1 MVMDLLSPLGL
12 LKTILFGGSLA
23 ILALIF
29 FRRYAKGVTGAV
41 LLVLGGIALSA
52 VMNLVLPSGIVSYLS
67 TFILMASVYGM
78 LSLGL
83 NVQWGSTGLFN
94 IGIAAFFA
102 IGAFTSALFTT
113 KMPEGALATFVKQAF
128 GLGQPF
134 VVGVIA
140 AGVVSALLGWL
151 VAKPTLHLR
160 GDYLAIAT
168 IGIAELIRLIFANEQ
183 WLANG
188 PQPLRGIPQPLS
200 CLATKDGCAFLP
212 GFVNDWFVALT
223 PRDYPFLYLFI
234 VMLTLYLVYLA
245 LERMLRS
252 PWGRVLRAVRENED
266 AANMVGKDVAAYR
279 VQAFVVGS
287 AIMGIGGAL
296 YAHYIIS
303 IDASHFDPLHGTFL
317 VWAMLMLGGSGN
329 NRGAI
334 LGALL
339 VYGIWSGASFLVDS
353 IRPALALISD
363 QLPQRGPYIRLLLIS
378 ILLIVTVLYRPAG
391 LIPEEKSVSSE

>member
-1 MVMDLLSPLGL
+1 MELFTHLGW
-12 LKTILFGGSLA
+12 LKTILFGGVMA
-23 ILALIF
+23 ILLLIF
-29 FRRYAKGVTGAV
+29 VRRYAKSAFGTIGLIAAG
-41 LLVLGGIALSA
+41 LLISV
-52 VMNLVLPSGIVSYLS
+52 VMNLWLPSGIVSYLS
-67 TFILMASVYGM
+67 TFILVASIYGM

-102 IGAFTSALFTT
+102 IGAFTSALVTT
-113 KMPEGALATFVKQAF
+113 KMPEGALAAFVKQAF

-134 VVGVIA
+134 VIGVIA
-140 AGVVSALLGWL
+140 AGLVSAILGWL

-200 CLATKDGCAFLP
+200 CLATADGCGFLP
-212 GFVNDWFVALT
+212 GFINNWFAPLT

-234 VMLTLYLVYLA
+234 VMAILYLVFLA
-245 LERMLRS
+245 LERMLKS
-252 PWGRVLRAVRENED
+252 PWGRVLRAVREQED
-266 AANMVGKDVAAYR
+266 AANMVGKDVAAFR

>member
-1 MVMDLLSPLGL
+1 MDFLTPLET
-12 LKTILFGGSLA
+12 LKTVLFGAAIAILF
-23 ILALIF
+23 LIF
-29 FRRYAKGVTGAV
+29 FRRNAKGVFGMIGLIVAGFVVSLAMT
-41 LLVLGGIALSA
+41 LF
-52 VMNLVLPSGIVSYLS
+52 LPPGIVSYLS
-67 TFILMASVYGM
+67 TFILVAAIYGV

-94 IGIAAFFA
+94 IGIAGFFA
-102 IGAFTSALFTT
+102 VGAFTSALVTT
-113 KMPEGALATFVKQAF
+113 TLPEGPLAAFVQQAF

-134 VVGVIA
+134 LVGVVA
-140 AGVVSALLGWL
+140 AAVVSAVLGWL

-200 CLATKDGCAFLP
+200 CLADGSGCAFLP
-212 GFVNDWFVALT
+212 GWLNSWFATLT
-223 PRDYPFLYLFI
+223 PRDYPMLYLVI
-234 VMLTLYLVYLA
+234 VMLVLYVVYLA

-252 PWGRVLRAVRENED
+252 PWGRVLRAIRENED
-266 AANMVGKDVAAYR
+266 AANMVGKNVASFR

-287 AIMGIGGAL
+287 AIMGIGGSL

-317 VWAMLMLGGSGN
+317 VWVMLMLGGSGN

-334 LGALL
+334 LGAIL

-363 QLPQRGPYIRLLLIS
+363 DLPSRGPYIRLLLIS
-378 ILLIVTVLYRPAG
+378 ILLIVTVLYRPSG
-391 LIPEEKSVSSE
+391 LIPEEKSVSTE

>member
-1 MVMDLLSPLGL
+1 MELFTHLGW
-12 LKTILFGGSLA
+12 LKTILFGGVMA
-23 ILALIF
+23 ILLLIF
-29 FRRYAKGVTGAV
+29 VRRYAKSAFGTIGLIVAG
-41 LLVLGGIALSA
+41 LLISV
-52 VMNLVLPSGIVSYLS
+52 VMNLWLPTGIVSYLS
-67 TFILMASVYGM
+67 TFILVAAIYGM

-113 KMPEGALATFVKQAF
+113 KMPEGAIAAFVKQAF
-128 GLGQPF
+128 GFGQPF

-140 AGVVSALLGWL
+140 AGLVSAILGWL
-151 VAKPTLHLR
+151 IAKPTLHLR

-200 CLATKDGCAFLP
+200 CLATANGCGFLP
-212 GFVNDWFVALT
+212 GFINNWFAPLA

-234 VMLTLYLVYLA
+234 VMAILYLVFLA
-245 LERMLRS
+245 LERMLKS
-252 PWGRVLRAVRENED
+252 PWGRVLRAVREQED
-266 AANMVGKDVAAYR
+266 AANMVGKDVAAFR